1 MYEREVKDAYVKV
14 AKETMR
20 ESVGLPVC
28 VQIVGN
34 PYQDEK
40 VFRAMRVV
48 QGYFTFHKR
57 ACEQ

>member
-1 MYEREVKDAYVKV
+1 MKV

-34 PYQDEK
+34 SYQDEK
-40 VFRAMRVV
+40 VLRAMRVV
-48 QGYFTFHKR
+48 QGYFKFHKR
-57 ACEQ
+57 ACE